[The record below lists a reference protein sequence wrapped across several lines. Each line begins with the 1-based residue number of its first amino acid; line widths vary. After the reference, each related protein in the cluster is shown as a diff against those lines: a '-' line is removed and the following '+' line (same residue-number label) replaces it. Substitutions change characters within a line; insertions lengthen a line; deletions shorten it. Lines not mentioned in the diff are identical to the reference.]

1 MVLQPFPFERKIEP
15 EIPSPLPAAA
25 PPPADLARLFA
36 VLEVLLRRLSA
47 VPGAVKH
54 DDYLYDERGISAQ
67 NPVLTIEVAVRLRRP
82 ATSGFIIS
90 DTTTINV
97 DLNNKASPVT
107 LNRGDVFVLSPLDPF
122 QLTNLSVRSASARA
136 GVRIF
141 LV

>member
-1 MVLQPFPFERKIEP
+1 MVLQPFPFEKRLEA
-15 EIPSPLPAAA
+15 EA
-25 PPPADLARLFA
+25 PPRAPAQAAPADLAGLFTLLQA
-36 VLEVLLRRLSA
+36 LLRRLA
-47 VPGAVKH
+47 TIPGAVKN

-90 DTTTINV
+90 DTTTISA
-97 DLNNKASPVT
+97 DLNNKASPLT

-122 QLTNLSVRSASARA
+122 QLTNLSIRSASARA